1 MGKNHGLITNIGSQ
15 VTFGNNNAKPWYLML
30 ALAFSIVSL
39 ALILVGCGSSQEMS
53 DNTESITDSTADIFE
68 DATGSKRESV
78 TEIRLAD
85 PQGKNYISLTFFEND
100 ARKSISELNYFD
112 GSQVKWIHDGKE
124 ESGPE
129 GKWNNKS
136 SGKIFHI
143 ARSTDRGRNSD
154 PPTPY
159 EIVLVLDRD
168 VSSWKDLSEAKITK
182 VVKADFGEEGNVG
195 INKNWRMTLPKT
207 LPLEPRMKSKDLKTT
222 KSQPLPT
229 PTPVPPTLLLS
240 Y

>member
-1 MGKNHGLITNIGSQ
+1 M
-15 VTFGNNNAKPWYLML
+15 TFGNNNAKPWYLML

-112 GSQVKWIHDGKE
+112 GSQVKWIHDGKAE
-124 ESGPE
+124 TGPE
-129 GKWNNKS
+129 GKWSNKS

-207 LPLEPRMKSKDLKTT
+207 LPI
-222 KSQPLPT
+222 
-229 PTPVPPTLLLS
+229 
-240 Y
+240 